1 MHIISHLSSRSTPCS
16 LRFVDWSYA
25 RWAHKVPAE
34 KSDLVTMTQGP
45 LLERGR
51 RSRRPNT
58 KQVRLNMDKGRTQSK
73 THYKAGT
80 TDERGGGRHPES
92 KWRQELPT
100 TDNQESTTRYQ
111 NRGKYDP
118 RKQLRKAHPRAKTP
132 AGATEDYV
140 AIGRRNPSDGQTK
153 ASAVRDVG
161 EEGALQDLKS
171 AITSKK

>member
-1 MHIISHLSSRSTPCS
+1 M
-16 LRFVDWSYA
+16 
-25 RWAHKVPAE
+25 
-34 KSDLVTMTQGP
+34 
-45 LLERGR
+45 
-51 RSRRPNT
+51 
-58 KQVRLNMDKGRTQSK
+58 NMDKGRTQ
-73 THYKAGT
+73 YEAGT
-80 TDERGGGRHPES
+80 TDERGGRRHPDS

-100 TDNQESTTRYQ
+100 MDNQESTTRYQ

-171 AITSKK
+171 AVTSKK